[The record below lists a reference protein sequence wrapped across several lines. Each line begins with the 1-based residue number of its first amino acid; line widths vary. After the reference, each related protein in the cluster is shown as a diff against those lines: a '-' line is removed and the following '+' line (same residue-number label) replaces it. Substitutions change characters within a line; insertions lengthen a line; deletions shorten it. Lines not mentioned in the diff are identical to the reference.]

1 MIWDNISTSKLN
13 WMLEGGSLI
22 QNKLISPKI
31 QSPKFQGQLGK
42 KASDRKDRLTS
53 KEILSNAEKR
63 AERYSYEDITAMNE
77 TRLHTGS
84 QVES

>member
-13 WMLEGGSLI
+13 WMLECGSLI

-42 KASDRKDRLTS
+42 KASDRKDRLTG
-53 KEILSNAEKR
+53 NQAR
-63 AERYSYEDITAMNE
+63 RYSAMQRRELKDTAMR
-77 TRLHTGS
+77 TS
-84 QVES
+84 QQ